1 MKQIRFGGFV
11 VGVALLSA
19 FTAAQAKHN
28 NITKVVDDGT
38 VIENVTLISP
48 ERGSLAAERP
58 GGAKKDSEPRW
69 LQYKHEDEK
78 QSWPWWKRLIHRFE
92 RCPICRQKKRKNN
105 KILRLMGKT
114 PNRQTRWLR

>member
-48 ERGSLAAERP
+48 ERTARLQQSDPEVRKRFLSLDGCSISTRTRNRAGH
-58 GGAKKDSEPRW
+58 GG
-69 LQYKHEDEK
+69 
-78 QSWPWWKRLIHRFE
+78 
-92 RCPICRQKKRKNN
+92 N
-105 KILRLMGKT
+105 G
-114 PNRQTRWLR
+114 